1 MNLDNLLQEYLTD
14 NTLMQLATLGEDGQ
28 PWLCSV
34 YFVHD
39 EDDNLYWTSAR
50 SKRRHSREI
59 KGDER
64 VAVTI
69 VQDDVKKQALQITG
83 IASEVSFDDAERVD
97 KLYSAK
103 YGDKGRL
110 ADVLA
115 DLPEGRAFWKVEPTT
130 ISFWDEVNFPG
141 VNKVEYK

>member
-1 MNLDNLLQEYLTD
+1 MNLDNLLQEYLTN

-59 KGDER
+59 KGDELKNKHYKSQ
-64 VAVTI
+64 VLP
-69 VQDDVKKQALQITG
+69 Q
-83 IASEVSFDDAERVD
+83 
-97 KLYSAK
+97 K
-103 YGDKGRL
+103 YHLMMLSG
-110 ADVLA
+110 
-115 DLPEGRAFWKVEPTT
+115 
-130 ISFWDEVNFPG
+130 
-141 VNKVEYK
+141 